1 MSGMAQLT
9 EAVRA
14 WAEHCVSRPDDLA
27 AEILS
32 LRRGTGA
39 AELDVHNALLA
50 DVLQGVHTLVS
61 EALP

>member
-1 MSGMAQLT
+1 
-9 EAVRA
+9 
-14 WAEHCVSRPDDLA
+14 
-27 AEILS
+27 